1 MRVNTEQLKL
11 KKIMRKNILIISAFI
26 LFSAC
31 GDRQT
36 QTKNTDASVATEVM
50 SSTQPQSYRLTGTI
64 GEDEATI
71 ELEKKGNEVT
81 GVVTRCDFCE
91 PIDIEGTWKGD
102 NIKVNGVSLAGSY
115 IEYELTVE
123 DKAVQGVETLSAE
136 GEVEEQD
143 VKLTYIEE

>member
-1 MRVNTEQLKL
+1 
-11 KKIMRKNILIISAFI
+11 
-26 LFSAC
+26 
-31 GDRQT
+31 
-36 QTKNTDASVATEVM
+36 M